1 MAKLK
6 EKDVTKQ
13 IRGVL
18 RTLGIFHWKNWSG
31 PMTYPKGIADILGI
45 YKGKFLAIE
54 VKREGWEPPEPT
66 NIKAYKHFCEQRDF
80 LNAIRDNGGY
90 AFFAQSVDDVIDRLG
105 LQSKVT
111 PLFSSKIVNKGLDSE
126 LGAIKSKSNTMARDK
141 V

>member
-13 IRGVL
+13 IRSLLNNL
-18 RTLGIFHWKNWSG
+18 RIFHWKNWSG

-45 YKGKFLAIE
+45 YNGKFLAIE

-66 NIKAYKHFCEQRDF
+66 NLQAYKHFKEQQDF
-80 LNAIRDNGGY
+80 LISIRDNGGY

-126 LGAIKSKSNTMARDK
+126 LGAIKSKSNTMSRGK

>member
-45 YKGKFLAIE
+45 YNGKFLAIE

-66 NIKAYKHFCEQRDF
+66 NLQAYKHFKEQQDF
-80 LNAIRDNGGY
+80 LISIRDNGGY

-126 LGAIKSKSNTMARDK
+126 LGAIKSKSNTMARGK

>member
-13 IRGVL
+13 IRSLLNNL
-18 RTLGIFHWKNWSG
+18 RIFHWKNWSG

-66 NIKAYKHFCEQRDF
+66 NLQAYKHFKEQQDF
-80 LNAIRDNGGY
+80 LISIRDNGGY

>member
-66 NIKAYKHFCEQRDF
+66 NLQAYKHFKEQQDF
-80 LNAIRDNGGY
+80 LISIRDNGGY
-90 AFFAQSVDDVIDRLG
+90 AFFAQSVEDVIERLG
-105 LQSKVT
+105 LQDKVT
-111 PLFSSKIVNKGLDSE
+111 PLFSHKINFKAKNKELD
-126 LGAIKSKSNTMARDK
+126 AIKLKTNISTRS
-141 V
+141 

>member
-45 YKGKFLAIE
+45 YNGKFLAIE

-66 NIKAYKHFCEQRDF
+66 NLQAYKHFKEQQDF
-80 LNAIRDNGGY
+80 LISIRDNGGY
-90 AFFAQSVDDVIDRLG
+90 AFFAQSVEDVIERLG
-105 LQSKVT
+105 LQDKVT
-111 PLFSSKIVNKGLDSE
+111 PLFSRKINFKAKNKELD
-126 LGAIKSKSNTMARDK
+126 AIKLKTNISARC
-141 V
+141 

>member
-45 YKGKFLAIE
+45 YNGKFLAIE

-66 NIKAYKHFCEQRDF
+66 NLQAYKHFKEQQDF
-80 LNAIRDNGGY
+80 LISIRDNGGY

-111 PLFSSKIVNKGLDSE
+111 PLFSRKINFKAKNKELD
-126 LGAIKSKSNTMARDK
+126 AIKLKTNISARS
-141 V
+141 